1 MSLPPRS
8 KTPPGVLVRALV
20 SLGAIVAIV
29 AALVAY
35 VRDPA
40 ALGPGLGPEFV
51 ALVVVGALTRR
62 YGIALPGNGFASYV
76 LGVMVFAVLD
86 RGWQCAA
93 LVAPVAMA
101 AGDLVL
107 RRRPARPPPGKP
119 APPPP
124 RPPGLGAAP
133 ARFVAAARRSAPAPP
148 DPAPPALP

>member
-107 RRRPARPPPGKP
+107 RRLPARAALGNAAHLTAGTAGGGAPGERVGGARRGG
-119 APPPP
+119 APPS
-124 RPPGLGAAP
+124 GH
-133 ARFVAAARRSAPAPP
+133 
-148 DPAPPALP
+148 

>member
-29 AALVAY
+29 AAVVAY

-62 YGIALPGNGFASYV
+62 YGIALPGNGFASYI

-107 RRRPARPPPGKP
+107 RRFAAPAPPGDP

-124 RPPGLGAAP
+124 
-133 ARFVAAARRSAPAPP
+133 
-148 DPAPPALP
+148 PPAGPRA

>member
-29 AALVAY
+29 AAVVAY

-62 YGIALPGNGFASYV
+62 YGIALPGNGFASYI

-101 AGDLVL
+101 AGDVVL
-107 RRRPARPPPGKP
+107 RRVPAGGAPGKAGHLPARPGGARGAGEWGGGGAARG

-124 RPPGLGAAP
+124 P
-133 ARFVAAARRSAPAPP
+133 
-148 DPAPPALP
+148 

>member
-1 MSLPPRS
+1 MPRKLGTVALDTPRYSPELARHLPPRGPGPAGMSLPPRS

-29 AALVAY
+29 AAVVAY

-62 YGIALPGNGFASYV
+62 YGIALPGNGLAAHI
-76 LGVMVFAVLD
+76 LGVRGLARLD

-101 AGDLVL
+101 AGDL
-107 RRRPARPPPGKP
+107 
-119 APPPP
+119 
-124 RPPGLGAAP
+124 
-133 ARFVAAARRSAPAPP
+133 
-148 DPAPPALP
+148 

>member
-62 YGIALPGNGFASYV
+62 SGIALPGYGLASYILGGIVIDV
-76 LGVMVFAVLD
+76 LERQL
-86 RGWQCAA
+86 QCAA
-93 LVAPVAMA
+93 LVALVAMA
-101 AGDLVL
+101 AGHLV
-107 RRRPARPPPGKP
+107 
-119 APPPP
+119 
-124 RPPGLGAAP
+124 
-133 ARFVAAARRSAPAPP
+133 
-148 DPAPPALP
+148 

>member
-8 KTPPGVLVRALV
+8 KPPPGVRARALV
-20 SLGAIVAIV
+20 SRGAIVAIV
-29 AALVAY
+29 AAVVAY

-62 YGIALPGNGFASYV
+62 YGIALPGNGFASYI

-86 RGWQCAA
+86 RGWPCAA
-93 LVAPVAMA
+93 LVAPVAMG

-107 RRRPARPPPGKP
+107 RRLPARAALGN
-119 APPPP
+119 AAHLTAGTAVFC
-124 RPPGLGAAP
+124 RPYQPVWC
-133 ARFVAAARRSAPAPP
+133 ARARDAVTAG
-148 DPAPPALP
+148 D